1 MLDAHLFYQTVGI
14 FLRHSLDARS
24 VVPPSGVPGG
34 LSHPGAATG
43 SQGAGDSLG
52 SLGALIFLLKPDLM
66 FSKINLGV
74 FVWNKVFV
82 TIALSP
88 VFKKQIHCC

>member
-1 MLDAHLFYQTVGI
+1 MRISSTRLCI
-14 FLRHSLDARS
+14 FLCHSLDARS
-24 VVPPSGVPGG
+24 MAPPSGVPGG

-66 FSKINLGV
+66 FSKMHRLDTRSLY
-74 FVWNKVFV
+74 F
-82 TIALSP
+82 
-88 VFKKQIHCC
+88 